1 MIFSHAGILADVFWY
16 EMSNH
21 ANYLELGEFVVM
33 PNHVHGILILNND
46 DGQTDNPV
54 GTTHALSLPQKTIG
68 QQRFQNQGKNSV
80 SSIIGSYKSAFTK
93 HAKRLGLDFA
103 WQPGF
108 YDHIIHNQKSYET
121 ISNYIINNPLNWDK
135 D

>member
-16 EMSNH
+16 EMRNH

-33 PNHVHGILILNND
+33 PNHVHGILILNKD

-54 GTTHALSLPQKTIG
+54 GTTHALSLTPKTIG

-80 SSIIGSYKSAFTK
+80 SSIIGGYKSAVTK
-93 HAKRLGLDFA
+93 HAKRLGLDFTC
-103 WQPGF
+103 PPRF
-108 YDHIIHNQKSYET
+108 TTTLFITKNHTKPFPITSSTIH
-121 ISNYIINNPLNWDK
+121 
-135 D
+135 